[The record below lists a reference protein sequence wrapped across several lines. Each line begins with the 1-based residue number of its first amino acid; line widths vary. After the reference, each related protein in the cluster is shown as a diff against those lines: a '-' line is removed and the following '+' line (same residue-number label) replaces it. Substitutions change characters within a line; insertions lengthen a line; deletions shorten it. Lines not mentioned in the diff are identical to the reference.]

1 MYTGYNSNRKSL
13 KHTLKTISN
22 AAKAASVHIEAAL
35 HGENYAVEKKVQAQ
49 ITVSQDR
56 SQGQKKENQM
66 RMMVAVR
73 TPHSQLPYEVDLQA
87 HRMIERPSSQ
97 WDKDALLRE
106 PISSKINM
114 KIEYG
119 RRKEQLE
126 IVEVDIKADR
136 SAQQIAF
143 AKDSEAWRRCDA
155 DLAKNQQLS
164 ESCKK
169 ARHHAASLDEIKM
182 ELAIPK
188 HVARNPIMVTI
199 ADIAKV
205 VSIPYISVEES
216 GFNR

>member
-56 SQGQKKENQM
+56 SEGQKKENQM

-73 TPHSQLPYEVDLQA
+73 TPHSQLPYEVDIQA
-87 HRMIERPSSQ
+87 HRMIERPASQ

-119 RRKEQLE
+119 RRKEQQE
-126 IVEVDIKADR
+126 IVEVDIQAHRMIERPASQWD
-136 SAQQIAF
+136 
-143 AKDSEAWRRCDA
+143 KDAWRRCDA
-155 DLAKNQQLS
+155 
-164 ESCKK
+164 
-169 ARHHAASLDEIKM
+169 
-182 ELAIPK
+182 
-188 HVARNPIMVTI
+188 
-199 ADIAKV
+199 
-205 VSIPYISVEES
+205 
-216 GFNR
+216 